1 MSDKEDMKSI
11 LEACRKTGPMDER
24 LVRGTGESSA
34 KNNEEYYADALH
46 GVKYLK
52 FSYDGSED
60 KDN

>member
-1 MSDKEDMKSI
+1 MKDWFEV
-11 LEACRKTGPMDER
+11 LE
-24 LVRGTGESSA
+24 
-34 KNNEEYYADALH
+34 NQEEYYADAMH